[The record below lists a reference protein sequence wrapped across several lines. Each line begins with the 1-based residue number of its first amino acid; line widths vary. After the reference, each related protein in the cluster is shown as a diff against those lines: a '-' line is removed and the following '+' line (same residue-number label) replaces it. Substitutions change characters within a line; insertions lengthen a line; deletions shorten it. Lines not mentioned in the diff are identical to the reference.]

1 MNIWRRQTIK
11 GFSFSA
17 PALLVLT
24 VIHFYPTIATI
35 YYSFTAS
42 SLGQVSGDLTVK
54 NYAAV
59 LADEYF
65 LDALIVS
72 LKFSGITLTAT
83 LILSFFTAMALV
95 QITRMQSF
103 FRFIIF
109 IPVLLSES
117 VTAVVW
123 KIMFSANGIINICL
137 SELGI
142 IKSYIAWLVT
152 PGYAL
157 AVVVLFAV
165 WKELGY
171 YTVMFLV
178 GYESIPAECIEAAKL
193 EGAGNFHLITKII
206 LPLLKPTLLLV
217 IVVLLTKCFNSFTPF
232 YIITEGGPANST
244 ETLSMLSYNTGFK
257 FTKMGK
263 ASAMIVIMLIV
274 LMLVSVLL
282 NRTSE
287 DKDM

>member
-1 MNIWRRQTIK
+1 MNIRRRQTIK
-11 GFSFSA
+11 GVSFSV

-42 SLGQVSGDLTVK
+42 SLGQVSNNLTVK
-54 NYAAV
+54 NYTTIMT
-59 LADEYF
+59 DMHF
-65 LDALIVS
+65 LEALIVS
-72 LKFSGITLTAT
+72 LKFSGITLIVT
-83 LILSFFTAMALV
+83 LMLSFFTATALV

-103 FRFIIF
+103 FRFVIF

-123 KIMFSANGIINICL
+123 KIMFSTNGIINICL

-142 IKSYIAWLVT
+142 AKSYIAWLVT

-157 AVVVLFAV
+157 AVVILFVV

-171 YTVMFLV
+171 YTIMFLV
-178 GYESIPAECIEAAKL
+178 GYESISTECIEAAKL
-193 EGAGNFHLITKII
+193 EGAGSYLLITKII
-206 LPLLKPTLLLV
+206 LPLLKPTILLV
-217 IVVLLTKCFNSFTPF
+217 VVMILTKSFNGFTPF
-232 YIITEGGPANST
+232 YIITEGGPSNAT

-263 ASAMIVIMLIV
+263 ASAIIVIMLIV
-274 LMLVSVLL
+274 LMFVSVLL
-282 NRTSE
+282 NRKLE
-287 DKDM
+287 DQDK